1 MTVAA
6 LAGERKQ
13 QPQARREEVLDAG
26 DDDPLQRWQSRPHRL
41 NLAEERREADHDAG
55 SSVGQL
61 MLQLGLDIK
70 RTGWH
75 HHRASPQ
82 PAVVGDHHLW
92 TVRQQQRNAVTLLH
106 AEREQDVG
114 EAVGQHVELGVAE
127 RPSEEADGRPT
138 RIASGG
144 GRQRRVQWL
153 VRNVNVG
160 WYASVIRG

>member
-26 DDDPLQRWQSRPHRL
+26 DDDVLQRWQSRPHRL
-41 NLAEERREADHDAG
+41 NLAEERREADHNAG
-55 SSVGQL
+55 FSVGEL
-61 MLQLGLDIK
+61 MFQLGLDVQ

-75 HHRASPQ
+75 HHRASSQ
-82 PAVVGDHHLW
+82 TAVVGDHHLRA
-92 TVRQQQRNAVTLLH
+92 VRHQQRNAVTLLH
-106 AEREQDVG
+106 AEREQRVG
-114 EAVGQHVELGVAE
+114 EAVGQPVELSVAE

-138 RIASGG
+138 RTVSRG